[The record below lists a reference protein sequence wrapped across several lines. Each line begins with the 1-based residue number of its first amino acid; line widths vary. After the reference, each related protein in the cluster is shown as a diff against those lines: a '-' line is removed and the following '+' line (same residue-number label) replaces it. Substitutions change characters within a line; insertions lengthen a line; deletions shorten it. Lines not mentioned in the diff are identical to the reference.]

1 MIKDVKVVEI
11 LPNHVRFSQGG
22 KVFEVRLFE

>member
-11 LPNHVRFSQGG
+11 LPDHVRFSQGG
-22 KVFEVRLFE
+22 KVFDVRLFE